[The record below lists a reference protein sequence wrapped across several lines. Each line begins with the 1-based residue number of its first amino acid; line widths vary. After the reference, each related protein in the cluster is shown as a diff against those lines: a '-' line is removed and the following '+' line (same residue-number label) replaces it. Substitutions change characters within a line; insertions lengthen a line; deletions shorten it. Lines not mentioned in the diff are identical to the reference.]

1 MTACKS
7 GPLDGSSLEEFL
19 TRFLSEL
26 ISVDRE
32 AYVELKT
39 VDTIKWSGS
48 YNAQFMWPYN
58 AKLPTAIR
66 QLLNVVGAT
75 RPPNSQ
81 KFDAGTFAAC
91 PGSDAVALKCLV
103 EVKSSTSEKLR
114 SDLHDALE
122 RQDSLARVSF
132 IVVESS
138 VKGFKDF
145 NLDHYQALNRG
156 MLQENS
162 RPFAKGEYLTNAR
175 LFKVEID
182 DQRKVKLIGLY
193 EKTLE
198 TADRLIFLISRQD
211 ITAQSLRS
219 EYSAKPNFR

>member
-1 MTACKS
+1 VGRLRRPTES
-7 GPLDGSSLEEFL
+7 EEFL

-26 ISVDRE
+26 TSINRE
-32 AYVELKT
+32 GYVELKT
-39 VDTIKWSGS
+39 VDLIKWSGS
-48 YNAQFMWPYN
+48 YKAQFIWPYN
-58 AKLPTAIR
+58 AKLPTAVS

-103 EVKSSTSEKLR
+103 EVKSSTSGKLR
-114 SDLHDALE
+114 SDINDALE

-132 IVVESS
+132 IVVERSIT
-138 VKGFKDF
+138 GLQTF
-145 NLDHYQALNRG
+145 NLDDYRVLNRG
-156 MLQENS
+156 MVEEKTKQ
-162 RPFAKGEYLTNAR
+162 FAKGEDLKNAR

-182 DQRKVKLIGLY
+182 DQKKVKLIGLDG
-193 EKTLE
+193 KTLE

-211 ITAQSLRS
+211 ITAQSQPKDL
-219 EYSAKPNFR
+219 NT